1 MQRFFI
7 DSRQSVK
14 FRPMKPSAS
23 LHPFLFAILLI
34 ATGCLLHGGPTEDY
48 SALTKG
54 IQKIPL
60 KGSAGSIAVQGRHA
74 IPLVIS
80 PKREIVAAAG
90 YWKDQPQA
98 GRIVVMS
105 HTALL
110 GAEAGGEWQQN
121 VVAWAAR
128 KSDPAVV
135 LFGVSE
141 KDWKATQTKKLPA
154 PKTWDV
160 KALTGTDVVVASL
173 HAAGFSE
180 KVQVLQAFVEK
191 GGGVVLISTPWAAS
205 KEALAG
211 AQSIL
216 EPAGLAF
223 LGAGP
228 SDTTFNIP
236 SGLPQFSNA
245 LTAVEAL
252 SADQAGGAKL
262 SAADRAFCAAIVESC
277 IAAKAI
283 GEPLKTALNAMHF
296 ARGWVTIATDNILRR
311 KVRPV
316 DAMLARYQH
325 LILEKLP
332 ADKTPPHPSAHDYPG
347 AVGQGEPVAKTIAFN
362 ATTGPNKLI
371 NHGEKTRISTGLY
384 ARPGV
389 PITVDIP
396 EAARSAGLKL
406 EIGIHIDANWGL
418 ENWRRFPEIARVI
431 PIEAAH
437 TSAANAFGGLVSIL
451 VPDNCSAGTLTATIK
466 GAVEAPVFIL
476 GKTTEAD
483 WNAKLKHA
491 PGAWGYI
498 ETPKW
503 TGYFPATFLRK
514 EEHPEGIAKYWQS
527 VVETADKYLGYA
539 AWRKRAE
546 SMLTDRD
553 IAVGY
558 GHAGYPVMM
567 AYGAEREEN
576 QDALG
581 RRAIQKA
588 DWGFLHELGHTFQD
602 SFDGNYTIATHAEVD
617 VNLVPGLIINL
628 IHGRTSWDN
637 DSHATFDAK
646 TRTADLQ
653 KWETLSEA
661 ERTWS
666 KACEMKVA
674 YDFYFTL
681 AECFG
686 WQLYEKAFSRL
697 MNWLQK
703 PGSDPDLD
711 AINPKEPNAKR
722 DRFFL
727 LFSQASERNLLPY
740 FKKYGLGKDNAGLS
754 SQVIA
759 KVSKLPVWTGNQP
772 ITSLTGPVEVRVGR
786 DTTAGSVL
794 GTYTATDTDQ
804 GSILTYKIKGPHDSE
819 SISIEPR
826 TGRLVVLK
834 PALVKPEVITIEVQD
849 NAIPL
854 STREMQCRVVRE

>member
-1 MQRFFI
+1 
-7 DSRQSVK
+7 
-14 FRPMKPSAS
+14 MKYSPARHS
-23 LHPFLFAILLI
+23 FLLAILLT
-34 ATGCLLHGGPTEDY
+34 ATGCLVYGSPAEDY
-48 SALTKG
+48 AALTKG
-54 IQKIPL
+54 IQKVPL

-90 YWKDQPQA
+90 YFKDQPQA
-98 GRIVVMS
+98 GRVVAMS
-105 HTALL
+105 HTALI
-110 GAEAGGEWQQN
+110 GAETGGEWQQN
-121 VVAWAAR
+121 VAAWAAR
-128 KSDPAVV
+128 KSEPAVV
-135 LFGVSE
+135 LLGVNE

-154 PKTWDV
+154 PKAWDA
-160 KALTGTDVVVASL
+160 KALAGADVVVASL

-180 KVQVLQAFVEK
+180 KAQALHAFAEK

-211 AQSIL
+211 AQGIL
-216 EPAGLAF
+216 EPAGLTF
-223 LGAGP
+223 LGSGP
-228 SDTTFNIP
+228 SDTTFNIQAE
-236 SGLPQFSNA
+236 LPQFSNA
-245 LTAVEAL
+245 LSAVEAL
-252 SADQAGGAKL
+252 SADQAGGTKL

-277 IAAKAI
+277 IAAKVI
-283 GEPLKTALNAMHF
+283 GEPLKASLNSMHF

-311 KVRPV
+311 KARPL

-325 LILEKLP
+325 LILEKLAP
-332 ADKTPPHPSAHDYPG
+332 DKTPAHPSANDYPG
-347 AVGQGEPVAKTIAFN
+347 AVGPGEAVVRTISFN
-362 ATTGPNKLI
+362 ANTGPNKLI

-389 PITVDIP
+389 PITIDLP
-396 EAARSAGLKL
+396 DSAKAAGLKL
-406 EIGIHIDANWGL
+406 EIGIHVDANWGL
-418 ENWRRFPEIARVI
+418 DDWKRFPEITRII
-431 PIEAAH
+431 PLEAAH
-437 TSAANAFGGLVSIL
+437 TTAANAFGGLVSIL
-451 VPDNCSAGTLTATIK
+451 VPENCSAGALTAAIK
-466 GAVEAPVFIL
+466 GAIEAPVFTL

-503 TGYFPATFLRK
+503 TGYFPATFLRN
-514 EEHPEGIAKYWQS
+514 EEHPEVIAKYWQS
-527 VVETADKYLGYA
+527 VVDTADKYLGYA

-567 AYGAEREEN
+567 AYGAEKEEN
-576 QDALG
+576 QNALG
-581 RRAIQKA
+581 RRSIEKG
-588 DWGFLHELGHTFQD
+588 DWGFLHELGHTYQD
-602 SFDGNYTIATHAEVD
+602 SFDGNYTIAIGAEVD

-637 DSHATFDAK
+637 NSHDTFNAK
-646 TRTADLQ
+646 NRIVALQ
-653 KWETLSEA
+653 KWDELSET

-711 AINPKEPNAKR
+711 AINPKDANAKR

-727 LFSQASERNLLPY
+727 VFSQASERNLLPY
-740 FKKYGLGKDNAGLS
+740 FKKYGLGKDDSGLS
-754 SQVIA
+754 SQVTA

-772 ITSLTGPVEVRVGR
+772 ITNLTGPAEVRVGKN
-786 DTTAGSVL
+786 TTAGSVL

-804 GSILTYKIKGPHDSE
+804 GSILTYKIKGPHDSD
-819 SISIEPR
+819 SMSIEPR
-826 TGRLVVLK
+826 TGRLIVLN